1 MDNQKHLILNQG
13 ISTPVGILIIVL
25 VTIIA
30 GGGILAYQYW
40 WIPTLN
46 FSRQLEI
53 CDEEYKQT
61 KSYLCYVKM
70 GKDYP
75 NKITELCNRIDVGF
89 QGKCLSI
96 FKTWQVTEF
105 RTPLE
110 DILKE
115 VGQKAER
122 DVKRITHLLQ
132 IRLAIEMYYN
142 FEGNKQ
148 YPVSKGLE
156 KINDESCILH
166 KALQPYF
173 TPGPIPIDP
182 KNSEFWYTYESDGEN
197 YELTVRLENLENE
210 NCIMEN
216 NICFYKC
223 NKDNCGKLYW
233 KTYRNED
240 YGYEIKYPEELDTS
254 YVYIHQST
262 WPPQI
267 TVKPI
272 DPNFICEEFQNKKIS
287 TGYGNQKEVILN
299 NSKYCLLTVGEG
311 TAGTIYVT
319 YKYIT
324 DKNSKQLTLVF
335 VLKFP
340 NCGTTYYSIDNKMQ
354 ECQKEQKDFEPTV
367 LIDKILSTF
376 RFLE

>member
-1 MDNQKHLILNQG
+1 MLELSHLNKK
-13 ISTPVGILIIVL
+13 ISTLVGILIIVL
-25 VTIIA
+25 VAVIA
-30 GGGILAYQYW
+30 GGILAWQYFG
-40 WIPTLN
+40 IP
-46 FSRQLEI
+46 E
-53 CDEEYKQT
+53 K
-61 KSYLCYVKM
+61 
-70 GKDYP
+70 
-75 NKITELCNRIDVGF
+75 
-89 QGKCLSI
+89 
-96 FKTWQVTEF
+96 
-105 RTPLE
+105 
-110 DILKE
+110 KE
-115 VGQKAER
+115 
-122 DVKRITHLLQ
+122 T
-132 IRLAIEMYYN
+132 
-142 FEGNKQ
+142 GN
-148 YPVSKGLE
+148 E
-156 KINDESCILH
+156 TAD
-166 KALQPYF
+166 
-173 TPGPIPIDP
+173 
-182 KNSEFWYTYESDGEN
+182 
-197 YELTVRLENLENE
+197 
-210 NCIMEN
+210 
-216 NICFYKC
+216 
-223 NKDNCGKLYW
+223 W